1 MKKLLIS
8 ACLLGIPCRYDGRS
22 VKAVDVERLAENFE
36 LIPVC
41 PEIYG
46 GLPTPRTPSERVG
59 DKTLMK
65 DGRDVTENYLRG
77 AEAAYALCESLGCT
91 LALLKERSPS
101 CGKNKIYD
109 GSFTGTLID
118 GEGVTAEYLRE
129 RGIKIFGESEIEEL
143 IKEAN

>member
-22 VKAVDVERLAENFE
+22 VKAVDIERLAENFE
-36 LIPVC
+36 IIPVC

-46 GLPTPRTPSERVG
+46 GLSTPRTPSERVG

-143 IKEAN
+143 LKEAN

>member
-22 VKAVDVERLAENFE
+22 VKAVDIERLAENFD

-46 GLPTPRTPSERVG
+46 GLSTPRTPSERVG

-143 IKEAN
+143 LKEAN

>member
-129 RGIKIFGESEIEEL
+129 RGIKIFGESEIDEL
-143 IKEAN
+143 LKEAN

>member
-1 MKKLLIS
+1 MKNLLIS

-22 VKAVDVERLAENFE
+22 VKGVDTELLSEKFN

-77 AEAAYALCESLGCT
+77 AEAAYALCLSLDCKM
-91 LALLKERSPS
+91 ALLKERSPS
-101 CGKNKIYD
+101 CGKGKIYD
-109 GSFTGTLID
+109 GTFTGTLID

-143 IKEAN
+143 LKYAD

>member
-22 VKAVDVERLAENFE
+22 VKAVDIECLAEKFE

-46 GLPTPRTPSERVG
+46 GLSTPRTPSERVG

-77 AEAAYALCESLGCT
+77 AEAAYSLCESLGCT

-143 IKEAN
+143 LKEVN